1 MLIVLSGVLNG
12 ELLFDDD
19 ILLEIGLLFDDGLS
33 FEVWSR
39 VDAVLRSGVLRR
51 LSGICA
57 DVGVGEVLLV
67 MDVGGR
73 TSVVAGVF
81 SARDCDSMMRE

>member
-1 MLIVLSGVLNG
+1 M
-12 ELLFDDD
+12 
-19 ILLEIGLLFDDGLS
+19 
-33 FEVWSR
+33 
-39 VDAVLRSGVLRR
+39 LRSGVSRR

-57 DVGVGEVLLV
+57 DIGVGEVLSV

-81 SARDCDSMMRE
+81 SAKDCDSMSRK

>member
-1 MLIVLSGVLNG
+1 VLIVLSGVLNG

-39 VDAVLRSGVLRR
+39 VDAVLRSGVLSR
-51 LSGICA
+51 LSGCA

-81 SARDCDSMMRE
+81 SAKDCDSMSRK